1 MSGGPGCSG
10 WFGSAV
16 DFGPFRV
23 KDDLTFE
30 ENIYTWA
37 KDYYL
42 LFIDSPIGSG
52 IIIIQYL
59 FNKFQGL
66 SPVIGNITGELEYT
80 NFTETAAAIAENFL
94 IKFF

>member
-1 MSGGPGCSG
+1 MFYLLVSADGAKIVNELPTDKEKPLILWMSGGPGCSG

-30 ENIYTWA
+30 ENIFTWA

-42 LFIDSPIGSG
+42 LFVDSPIGSG
-52 IIIIQYL
+52 S
-59 FNKFQGL
+59 FFFF
-66 SPVIGNITGELEYT
+66 LE
-80 NFTETAAAIAENFL
+80 I
-94 IKFF
+94 